1 MINLK
6 KLIISIFIPLAA
18 GGLGFL
24 LGGKPEIYNA
34 IVKPSF
40 SPPGWVFPVAWTIL
54 YILMGISFYIVYN
67 SDSIYRKRAIIVYF
81 IQLTVNMLWSLLFF
95 RLHLYLISAL
105 WIVLLILLVA
115 YMVYL
120 FFKINKK
127 AGYLQ
132 IPYLLWLTF
141 ACVLNFA
148 VYFLN
153 AV

>member
-6 KLIISIFIPLAA
+6 KLIVSIFIPLAA
-18 GGLGFL
+18 GGIGFL
-24 LGGKPEIYNA
+24 LGGKPEIYNTL
-34 IVKPSF
+34 VKPF
-40 SPPGWVFPVAWTIL
+40 FAPPGWVFPVAWTIL

-95 RLHLYLISAL
+95 RLHLYLVSAL

-115 YMVYL
+115 YMIYL
-120 FFKINKK
+120 FLKINKK

-141 ACVLNFA
+141 ACILNFS